1 MSLTNKD
8 LEAIEKVSTRVFL
21 NGVDQVIMPV
31 LGKMMDEINERF
43 EKVTEENEQQHE
55 ATRRLVIKIM
65 ERLDNHE
72 DRISTLEKQV
82 AP

>member
-1 MSLTNKD
+1 MALTNKD
-8 LEAIEKVSTRVFL
+8 LEAIEKISTSVFL

-55 ATRRLVIKIM
+55 MTLRLVMKAM
-65 ERLDNHE
+65 ERLDDH
-72 DRISTLEKQV
+72 DQRITTLEKQV

>member
-1 MSLTNKD
+1 MALTNKD
-8 LEAIEKVSTRVFL
+8 LEAIEKISTSVFL

-55 ATRRLVIKIM
+55 MTRRLVMKAM
-65 ERLDNHE
+65 ERLDDH
-72 DRISTLEKQV
+72 DQRITTLEKQV